1 MKKTSLA
8 VALCFLAGSSRALAP
23 SVAPS
28 VYDEKADAPA
38 AVAAAVGRAAAE
50 HKRVLVDFGANWCGD
65 CLALDRNFHRPE
77 NGALLEADFVLVHA
91 DIGRFD
97 KNTKLAARYGVPLKK
112 GVPAL
117 VVLDEKGRVVY
128 AQKKGEFESMR
139 SLDPAAVHA
148 FLVKWKA
155 PKAAG
160 APDGRASTR

>member
-1 MKKTSLA
+1 MKAASLA
-8 VALCFLAGSSRALAP
+8 VALFVLAGPSRAQQA
-23 SVAPS
+23 SSAAPS

-38 AVAAAVGRAAAE
+38 AVAAALSRAAAG

-77 NGALLEADFVLVHA
+77 NSALLESGFELVHA
-91 DIGRFD
+91 DIGHYD
-97 KNTKLAARYGVPLKK
+97 KNAKLAARYGGPLKK

-139 SLDPAAVHA
+139 SLDPASVHA
-148 FLVKWKA
+148 FLEKWKA
-155 PKAAG
+155 PKASI
-160 APDGRASTR
+160 R